1 VHSDEQIHEAVL
13 NELKWDS
20 DVVGANIW
28 VEVDEG
34 IVTLAGTV
42 GTEEAKRAAQAAVHR
57 VVGVLGVANDLQVHP
72 PSSFAET
79 DTDIAYAVRAAL
91 AQRLAGSHE
100 RIHATVTD
108 GWVTLEGTVDTA
120 RERSRA
126 QRAISHLPGVQGV
139 TNQIAIAV
147 PQS

>member
-1 VHSDEQIHEAVL
+1 MNRDELIHQAVL
-13 NELKWDS
+13 NELKWDR

-28 VEVDEG
+28 VEVDQG

-57 VVGVLGVANDLQVHP
+57 VAGVLDVANDLQVHP
-72 PSSFAET
+72 PRNFAET

-91 AQRLAGSHE
+91 AQRLAGRHD

-120 RERSRA
+120 RERARA
-126 QRAISHLPGVQGV
+126 QRAVSHLDGVQGV

-147 PQS
+147 PQ